1 MAPYGRKF
9 RGAGHMCVNDLPRV
23 AVYDSRV
30 SNPRPVDRKPVFP
43 FIQTYV
49 PCILKSLCGP
59 GESAA
64 KILRKMNPALCYF
77 LKIRRT

>member
-1 MAPYGRKF
+1 
-9 RGAGHMCVNDLPRV
+9 MCVNDLPRV

-64 KILRKMNPALCYF
+64 KILRKMNPVLCYF